1 MFAIDTNLLVYAH
14 NEDSGFNEKA
24 AAFLEKVLNERDE
37 NGNSGVCIP
46 AQVLTEFLNVI
57 TRHNIGSPLSLSD
70 AAAVVRDYLDTGV
83 TIISQKETQ
92 IDTVLEVLGSVTTRK
107 NIFDIALAATL
118 RDNGVSGIY
127 TVNVSDFKDFDFLE
141 VINPLE

>member
-1 MFAIDTNLLVYAH
+1 MFAVDTNLLVYAH

-37 NGNSGVCIP
+37 NGSLGVCIP

-57 TRHNIGSPLSLSD
+57 TRHNIESPLSLSE
-70 AAAVVRDYLDTGV
+70 AAAAVRDYLDTGV
-83 TIISQKETQ
+83 TIINQKETQ
-92 IDTVLEVLGSVTTRK
+92 IETVLEVLASVTTRK

-118 RDNGVSGIY
+118 RDNGVIGIY